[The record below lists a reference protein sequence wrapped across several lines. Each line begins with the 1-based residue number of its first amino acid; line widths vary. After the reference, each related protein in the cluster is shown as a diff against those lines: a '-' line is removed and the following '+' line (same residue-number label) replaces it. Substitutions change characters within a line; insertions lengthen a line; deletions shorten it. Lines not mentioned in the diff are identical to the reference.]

1 MSYLKN
7 YIVQKIDEN
16 QTIKR
21 LARYMTTTPTFNKG
35 MTYDGRLINQPDLTD
50 SLLKSVENDQ
60 QATVKEEV
68 LSPHAFTEDVLDER
82 RLTIYVHSPR
92 SIFNL
97 NAANNRPNYGTDEL
111 LGKHLFYVEIV
122 YPIEYNALE
131 PFGNERSMMIAC
143 EVLDML
149 DNLVVE
155 GDIREQVGDC
165 IFKVEGEITDLRL
178 SKSGYM
184 ILTLPIWS
192 TVAGIRHEDL
202 SDY

>member
-7 YIVQKIDEN
+7 YIIKKIDEN
-16 QTIKR
+16 QNIKR
-21 LARYMTTTPTFNKG
+21 LARYMTTTPTLNKG
-35 MTYDGRLINQPDLTD
+35 VTYDGRLINQPDLTD
-50 SLLKSVENDQ
+50 SLLTSTENDTQ
-60 QATVKEEV
+60 VSVRDSV
-68 LSPHAFTEDVLDER
+68 LSPHAFTEEVLAER

-131 PFGNERSMMIAC
+131 PFGQERSMRIAC

-149 DNLVVE
+149 DSLVIE
-155 GDIREQVGDC
+155 GEIREFVGDC

-184 ILTLPIWS
+184 ILTIPIWTS
-192 TVAGIRHEDL
+192 VTGIRCEDA
-202 SDY
+202 SIY

>member
-1 MSYLKN
+1 
-7 YIVQKIDEN
+7 
-16 QTIKR
+16 
-21 LARYMTTTPTFNKG
+21 MTTTPTFSKG
-35 MTYDGRLINQPDLTD
+35 MTYDGRLIIQPDLTD
-50 SLLKSVENDQ
+50 SLLKSAENDT
-60 QATVKEEV
+60 QATIKEPV
-68 LSPHAFTEDVLDER
+68 LSPHAFTEDVLEER

-122 YPIEYNALE
+122 YPIEYNAVE
-131 PFGNERSMMIAC
+131 PYGQERALMIAC
-143 EVLDML
+143 EVLNML
-149 DNLVVE
+149 DNLVIE
-155 GDIREQVGDC
+155 GDIREFVGDC

-192 TVAGIRHEDL
+192 TVAGIRYENVN
-202 SDY
+202 DY